1 MIALTANDVL
11 TTVWEILRAPKNR
24 GRGLTGVQVR
34 APKLLMEIRGA
45 DQFSGQSSH
54 GVDMSVRVAHYT
66 TGPTLRLLC
75 VGTTRGVR
83 LCFGASGPCDVF
95 FRLSCVQTLFVAT
108 CPTKGEKMKI
118 RNSFVTFTTIA
129 LLTCGICAMAAAQS
143 ASSSSKSASTPKAA
157 ETASGYNLPPRY
169 ILDVMR
175 APSPPQPIVSPTHD
189 AILLVSWQRYPS
201 ISRVATPFLRLAGV
215 RVEPRNHSRHDTR
228 GGYGITPCAQ
238 NFDLVHV
245 ADSKQIRVNLAA
257 AACPGAPAWSADGK
271 QFAFVNVATESVE
284 LWVGDAKTAQAHRVP
299 GVRINPMLNDAM
311 QWMPDQKT
319 LLVKLVPKSLG
330 APPRESNA
338 PIGPSIQES
347 EGQKGQSS
355 TYETRDTLQNKHD
368 EDLFDYY
375 AATQLALINA
385 ATGAITP
392 LGKPANYES
401 LDPAPDGKH
410 VLVTTIHK
418 PYSYVTTYDR
428 FPQEVEVWN
437 ISQPAHISVHTIAS
451 LPLADRVPI
460 HGVPLGP
467 RDFSW
472 RPTDPATLVWAEALD
487 GGDWNTDVANR
498 DKTMLSKAPFSAP
511 PVEIARTVQR
521 YAGYDW
527 SEKPGVALLTEYDH
541 NKHWRKTFAVNVDD
555 PQQKPRLLWDLSTDE
570 LYKDPGSPVWRE
582 LPNGARVLVQE
593 GDSIYLR
600 GDGSSPDGDR
610 PFLDRFNLTSQ
621 QSERLFRC
629 DKTSY
634 ERFLAFTGS
643 DTKTFLT
650 WRESPTDPPNAFK
663 RTLSG
668 KIDPPEG
675 EAIYS
680 SASAAI
686 TNIPDPTPAVRAI
699 KKRLVKYKRADG
711 LDLSFTL
718 YTPPGYKEGTRVP
731 TILYAYPLDYA
742 DPKAAGEVSGS
753 QETFTQLY
761 QYEFLLLAGY
771 AIIND
776 ASFPII
782 GDPKKAYDTYLD
794 QLVADAK
801 AAVDQAVSLGVA
813 DPDRIG
819 VTGHSHGALMTVN
832 LVAHSSLFR
841 AGVATSGSYNKT
853 LTPFG
858 FQNERRSVWEA
869 PDVYR
874 QVSPF
879 FVADKIKTP
888 LLLMHGAEDANPGTI
903 PLQSTML
910 YEAIRGNGG
919 TTRLVLLPHEPHL
932 YSAMESNEQEVYEM
946 LRWFDRYVKN
956 AAPHTEKEA
965 HQ

>member
-1 MIALTANDVL
+1 MRIHNFF
-11 TTVWEILRAPKNR
+11 LRSAAAACA
-24 GRGLTGVQVR
+24 VC
-34 APKLLMEIRGA
+34 LL
-45 DQFSGQSSH
+45 
-54 GVDMSVRVAHYT
+54 
-66 TGPTLRLLC
+66 
-75 VGTTRGVR
+75 
-83 LCFGASGPCDVF
+83 GAS
-95 FRLSCVQTLFVAT
+95 
-108 CPTKGEKMKI
+108 
-118 RNSFVTFTTIA
+118 
-129 LLTCGICAMAAAQS
+129 AAAQS
-143 ASSSSKSASTPKAA
+143 TPSTSKSAPSAKPSDVST
-157 ETASGYNLPPRY
+157 GYNQPPQF

-175 APSPPQPIVSPTHD
+175 APSPPQPFVSPTHD
-189 AILLVSWQRYPS
+189 SILLVSWQRYPS
-201 ISRVATPFLRLAGV
+201 IARVATPFLRLAGV
-215 RVEPRNHSRHDTR
+215 RIEPGNHSRHDTP
-228 GGYGITPCAQ
+228 GGYGITPCAR

-245 ADSKQIRVNLAA
+245 ADSQQIHVILPPG
-257 AACPGAPAWSADGK
+257 ACPGPPAWSADGK
-271 QFAFVNVATESVE
+271 RFAFVNIAPQSVE
-284 LWVGDAKTAQAHRVP
+284 LWIGDAKTAQAHRVP
-299 GVRINPMLNDAM
+299 AVRLNPMFYDAM

-319 LLVKLVPKSLG
+319 LLVKLVPKTLG
-330 APPRESNA
+330 APPRESNV
-338 PIGPSIQES
+338 PIGPSIQET

-355 TYETRDTLQNKHD
+355 TYETRDTLNNQHD

-385 ATGAITP
+385 ASGAINS

-410 VLVTTIHK
+410 VLVTIIHK

-428 FPQEVEVWN
+428 FPKQVQAWDV
-437 ISQPAHISVHTIAS
+437 SQPAHISVHTIAS

-487 GGDWNTDVANR
+487 GGDWNTDVPNR
-498 DKTMLSKAPFSAP
+498 DKIMLSKAPFDAP
-511 PVEIARTVQR
+511 PSEIARTVQR
-521 YAGYDW
+521 YVGYDW
-527 SEKPGVALLTEYDH
+527 SEQPGVALLTEYDH
-541 NKHWRKTFAVNVDD
+541 NKHWRKTFIVNVDD

-570 LYKDPGSPVWRE
+570 LYKDPGTPVRRT
-582 LPNGARVLVQE
+582 LPNGARVILQE
-593 GDSIYLR
+593 GDSIYLH
-600 GDGSSPDGDR
+600 GDGASPDGDR
-610 PFLDRFNLTSQ
+610 PFLDRLTLASQ

-634 ERFLAFTGS
+634 ERFLSFAGT
-643 DTKTFLT
+643 DTRAFLT
-650 WRESPTDPPNAFK
+650 WRESPTDPPNAFQ
-663 RTLSG
+663 RTLG
-668 KIDPPEG
+668 NKIDASAG
-675 EAIYS
+675 EADLS
-680 SASAAI
+680 STSLAI
-686 TNIPDPTPAVRAI
+686 THIPDPAPAVRAI

-718 YTPPGYKEGTRVP
+718 YTPPGYQEGTRVP

-742 DPKAAGEVSGS
+742 DPTTAGEVSGS

-761 QYEFLLLAGY
+761 QYKFLLLAGY
-771 AIIND
+771 AIIDD

-801 AAVDQAVSLGVA
+801 AAVDEAVSIGVA
-813 DPDRIG
+813 DPNRIG

-832 LVAHSSLFR
+832 LVAHSDLFR

-869 PDVYR
+869 PEVYR
-874 QVSPF
+874 KVSPF

-903 PLQSTML
+903 PLQSIML

-919 TTRLVLLPHEPHL
+919 ITRLVLLPHEPHW
-932 YSAMESNEQEVYEM
+932 YTAMESNEQEVYEM
-946 LRWFDRYVKN
+946 LRWFDKYVKN
-956 AAPHTEKEA
+956 APVQTATEA
-965 HQ
+965 HP